1 MHRNKKMSEHLTNS
15 CFLSTVCER
24 KRARLKFL
32 TLRAILSTLSLS
44 KPPCLYT
51 SRIGSFVF
59 DWSVVGEGHPDGVCI
74 GGYSGNGKS
83 CVANHHTRVDKRW
96 LVTVKKNRKNSL
108 TWSGVH
114 STSATCCNYTFQ
126 RDSNLYRFM

>member
-32 TLRAILSTLSLS
+32 TLRAIFSTLSWS

-51 SRIGSFVF
+51 SRIGSF
-59 DWSVVGEGHPDGVCI
+59 DWSVVGEGHPDGVCT
-74 GGYSGNGKS
+74 GSYSGNGKS
-83 CVANHHTRVDKRW
+83 RVANHHARVDKRR
-96 LVTVKKNRKNSL
+96 LVTVKKK
-108 TWSGVH
+108 
-114 STSATCCNYTFQ
+114 
-126 RDSNLYRFM
+126 